1 MVQCLGEG
9 LEKLD
14 SIRGDFKVHV
24 YPSPDVDNCI
34 CVAGYQDADAESI
47 LTRLEQVSQE
57 AITKFDIRIKAYMVE
72 PPSYDASQAHV
83 VVNKYL
89 HGAVPSLQKATSPVK
104 SEVSWVDG
112 RKRIK
117 EANRELLLS
126 SLEASLSACLSTN
139 ADMRMR
145 VHFGS
150 FVLDTLPRPK
160 AGLPGHSLE
169 QFGRML
175 AFDQAKGRLIPR

>member
-1 MVQCLGEG
+1 MVQCLGEE

-14 SIRGDFKVHV
+14 SIRGGFKVHV

-34 CVAGYQDADAESI
+34 CVAGYQEVDAESI
-47 LTRLEQVSQE
+47 LVRLGEVFQE

-72 PPSYDASQAHV
+72 PPSYDASQGHV
-83 VVNKYL
+83 VVNKYT
-89 HGAVPSLQKATSPVK
+89 HGAVPSIQNATSPAK
-104 SEVSWVDG
+104 SEISWVDE

-117 EANRELLLS
+117 EANIELLLS
-126 SLEASLSACLSTN
+126 SLEASLSACRSTN

-169 QFGRML
+169 QFRKML
-175 AFDQAKGRLIPR
+175 AVDQAKGRLVPR